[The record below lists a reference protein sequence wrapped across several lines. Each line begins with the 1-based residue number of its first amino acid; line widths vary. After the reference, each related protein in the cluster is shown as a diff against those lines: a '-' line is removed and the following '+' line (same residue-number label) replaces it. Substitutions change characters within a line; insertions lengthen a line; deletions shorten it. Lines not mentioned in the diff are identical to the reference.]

1 MEAMQEQ
8 TVDVIRRMK
17 EISTVMNIPLESLLS
32 QGVTIEDLE
41 GWNLNSLTSKIFF
54 PVWRVI
60 PYALSE
66 MPAQFLSLEV

>member
-41 GWNLNSLTSKIFF
+41 GWRLKSLDN
-54 PVWRVI
+54 
-60 PYALSE
+60 
-66 MPAQFLSLEV
+66 

>member
-41 GWNLNSLTSKIFF
+41 GWYLNSLTSETFF

-60 PYALSE
+60 PYALFE